1 MEVEVAPVN
10 SNVSFGEFL
19 KQYKEITDWLKTIQ
33 TALQQTATTTLAL
46 SMKYLNR
53 VSFVAMT
60 TVFFSDISDVLIKY
74 NNDRIWVLFYIKALR
89 ER

>member
-53 VSFVAMT
+53 VSFVAMAT
-60 TVFFSDISDVLIKY
+60 IFFSDISDVLINY
-74 NNDRIWVLFYIKALR
+74 NNNRIWVLFYIKTLR

>member
-53 VSFVAMT
+53 VSFVAMA
-60 TVFFSDISDVLIKY
+60 TVF
-74 NNDRIWVLFYIKALR
+74 LR
-89 ER
+89 Y